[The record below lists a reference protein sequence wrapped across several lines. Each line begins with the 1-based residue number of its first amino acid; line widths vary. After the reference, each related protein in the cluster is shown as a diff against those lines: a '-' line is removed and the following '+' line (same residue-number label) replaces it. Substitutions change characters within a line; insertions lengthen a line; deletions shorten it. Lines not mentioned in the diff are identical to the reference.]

1 MEECLQW
8 PEEPAAPPAAVVSPA
23 SSGEHAW
30 IVTEPTILVP
40 FARILDIDPRPHKC
54 QECGKTFMYPGE
66 LKRHMRSHT
75 KEKPYTCAYC
85 PEAFTKKIMLAAHV
99 RRHIGDKPYLCE
111 RCYLAFA
118 CEITFSKHMKEHN

>member
-54 QECGKTFMYPGE
+54 QECGKTFMYPG
-66 LKRHMRSHT
+66 
-75 KEKPYTCAYC
+75 
-85 PEAFTKKIMLAAHV
+85 
-99 RRHIGDKPYLCE
+99 DKPYLCE